1 MAYLLNL
8 ALLEHSLIIVVAPDG
23 AAERLKILGAQPV
36 VGLWRS
42 RLEGF

>member
-1 MAYLLNL
+1 MAVLLNL
-8 ALLEHSLIIVVAPDG
+8 ALLEQNLIIVVAPEI
-23 AAERLKILGAQPV
+23 AAERLKICGAQPV